1 MEPDAHARA
10 DQNPVGRPFEYAHDH
25 ENAEEVAMSSND
37 QNNSNSPR
45 QGGGIFFSTTQVVTQ
60 IPVLILIQNAGN
72 ELVDYQYVDS
82 DFAQAAIYA
91 IEQRRALQTG
101 NA

>member
-1 MEPDAHARA
+1 
-10 DQNPVGRPFEYAHDH
+10 
-25 ENAEEVAMSSND
+25 MSNND
-37 QNNSNSPR
+37 LYNSNAPG
-45 QGGGIFFSTTQVVTQ
+45 QGGSVLLSTAQAVTQ

-91 IEQRRALQTG
+91 IEQRRALQNG